1 MKYAIVKNFGAVSI
15 SGAEQ
20 PQPEEQIKA
29 FGDIV
34 GFLIKI
40 TVSTTLGT
48 GALGTGACAWNT
60 ISKFTVKDKSAT
72 NIIDLS
78 NVTYGV
84 HDIINAGNLLNMR
97 LRGSN
102 ATAMPSLALDSTGAG
117 SGTAFIPCYISM
129 NDQPASLNVTFNS
142 LSGTLSTVGTA
153 TQSVQLQVSA
163 VYQDP
168 VNQPTVRTKI
178 YNVTGIA
185 EGDNRLDTFIPDG
198 VKLSLTGLYSANL
211 ESYLSKLVFSSAGM
225 LEFENVSPSE
235 LVALEGELF
244 PCYTHKTG
252 LVVIPHLPFY
262 KTNVTRLVA
271 TYSTGENVRV
281 YHTVE

>member
-34 GFLIKI
+34 GFLIKLS
-40 TVSTTLGT
+40 VDTTLGS

-78 NVTYGV
+78 NISYGK
-84 HDIINAGNLLNMR
+84 HDIISMGNLLNMR
-97 LRGSN
+97 LRGAN
-102 ATAMPSLALDSTGAG
+102 AKAIPSLALDTNGDG
-117 SGTAFIPCYISM
+117 GGTVFLPCYISM
-129 NDQPASLNVTFNS
+129 SDQPASLNVTFNS

-185 EGDNRLDTFIPDG
+185 AGDNSLDKFIPDG

-211 ESYLSKLVFSSAGM
+211 ESYLTKLVFSSAGM
-225 LEFENVSPSE
+225 LEFENVSPAE

-244 PCYTHKTG
+244 PDYTHQSG